1 MNADEEGDL
10 PMTRVEQNR
19 RARLAAHEVTTVDQ
33 TNPEQNPDL
42 RDALYGRWR
51 RTRRSTGTSRTML
64 R

>member
-1 MNADEEGDL
+1 MNADDEGDI

-42 RDALYGRWR
+42 RVALRW
-51 RTRRSTGTSRTML
+51 TRPARGTSRTTL